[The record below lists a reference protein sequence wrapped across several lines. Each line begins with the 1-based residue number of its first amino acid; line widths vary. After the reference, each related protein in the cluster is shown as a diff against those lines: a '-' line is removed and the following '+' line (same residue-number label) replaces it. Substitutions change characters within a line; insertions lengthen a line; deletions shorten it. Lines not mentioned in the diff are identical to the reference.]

1 MTSITGFTTC
11 CNLKGAT
18 LNVDNRNKD
27 EDAGDEVTKP
37 SEFGVFF
44 QV

>member
-1 MTSITGFTTC
+1 MLQSEGCT
-11 CNLKGAT
+11 N